1 MAISICFGEIVIGD
15 SWGFPVPSGVF
26 LFVREGQ
33 LIMARKKKSS
43 NAAFVSLDVV
53 YEDGTQSSNRRI
65 PSELLEMTFGD
76 EDVQAQVRTAIE
88 EQDNRIAEKSGYRKA
103 KIKSIKRA

>member
-1 MAISICFGEIVIGD
+1 
-15 SWGFPVPSGVF
+15 
-26 LFVREGQ
+26 
-33 LIMARKKKSS
+33 MARKKKSTK
-43 NAAFVSLDVV
+43 AAFVSFNVI
-53 YEDGTQSSNRRI
+53 YEDGSQSSNRKI

-88 EQDNRIAEKSGYRKA
+88 EQDNRIAEKSGFRKA